1 MSFKTK
7 SAFKQSIQGT
17 HNAVFTG
24 RPMSGRPS
32 VRPSVTFRCFVQ
44 KNEDTIVGF
53 SAAGKTIILVSEAVK
68 FIWIFVGNYPQRGR

>member
-17 HNAVFTG
+17 HNAVFTA
-24 RPMSGRPS
+24 RPMSF
-32 VRPSVTFRCFVQ
+32 RPSVTFRCFVQ

-68 FIWIFVGNYPQRGR
+68 LIRIFVGNYPQRRR